1 MRWRR
6 WSPAPQSLDDLLDR
20 FAAADE
26 PHTACCVNMLRL
38 ARRRGARTIAGTYG
52 VRTATYCCRA
62 RTVS

>member
-1 MRWRR
+1 MI
-6 WSPAPQSLDDLLDR
+6 DDLLDR

-26 PHTACCVNMLRL
+26 PHTVCCVNMLRL